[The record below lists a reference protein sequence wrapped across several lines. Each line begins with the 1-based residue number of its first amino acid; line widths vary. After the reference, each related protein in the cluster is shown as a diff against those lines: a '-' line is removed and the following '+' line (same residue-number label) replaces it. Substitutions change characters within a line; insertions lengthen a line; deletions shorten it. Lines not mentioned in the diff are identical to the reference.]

1 VWNILLRCLIMYLM
15 VILAVRLMGKRQI
28 GELQPSEL
36 VITLLISELAS
47 IPIQDKHLPILRA
60 VIPIFA
66 LVGLELVTSLIAL
79 KSTGIRT
86 FLYGRPL
93 ILIYKGEF
101 RQKEMALARVTIDDI
116 MEVMRNEGVS
126 SLEEIDYAVLETNGQ
141 LSIIQKENKR
151 PICADDLKLEIPPSA
166 GLPHLLIM
174 DGRLMNANLKSC
186 GVNEEWV
193 TNELR
198 KRKISSFEKVFIMM
212 LDDAGKVFLVPK
224 Q

>member
-1 VWNILLRCLIMYLM
+1 MWNTLFRCLVMYLM

-47 IPIQDKHLPILRA
+47 MPIQDKHLPILGA

-66 LVGLELVTSLIAL
+66 LVGLELATSLIAL

-101 RQKEMALARVTIDDI
+101 RQKEMAIARVTLDDI
-116 MEVMRNEGVS
+116 MEVMRNDGIAT
-126 SLEEIDYAVLETNGQ
+126 LEEIDYAVLETNGQ

-151 PICADDLKLEIPPSA
+151 PICADDLNMQLPSSA
-166 GLPHLLIM
+166 GLPHLLII
-174 DGRLMNANLKSC
+174 DGKLMNANLKSS
-186 GVNEEWV
+186 GVNEKWI
-193 TNELR
+193 TNELK
-198 KRKISSFEKVFIMM
+198 KRNISSFKKVFIMM